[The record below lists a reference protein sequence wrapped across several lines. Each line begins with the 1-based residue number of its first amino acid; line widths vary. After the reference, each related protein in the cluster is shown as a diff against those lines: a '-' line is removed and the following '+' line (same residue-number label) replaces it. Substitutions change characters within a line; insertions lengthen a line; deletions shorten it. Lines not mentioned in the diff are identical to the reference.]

1 MAIKSQQLRQSFL
14 ISGAGAAVLLVVF
27 VAWLTSN
34 RAGAVLEQQAN
45 VRGRDVATR
54 VAAIVTQYLKERRRE
69 VVALASQPQ
78 IIAAVREAGQSAS
91 ERGLTRDS
99 IPDLEQMFSGTR
111 QLGGDPALRD
121 YLRAYT
127 TISDFAEIIVTERNG
142 FNVLTSSRPSD
153 FVQRDE
159 TWWQRAFAD
168 GSYEG
173 TDAAS
178 LEFDVAIRPPR
189 AQNPIGV
196 LKAVFAL
203 ERLTALLGTTE
214 LAGNAYLEIV
224 DSHRTVL
231 VSRDRALLLQPLP
244 DSASIPLTPDI
255 ATTIVATRGDKELV
269 VTVPANQG
277 EWWVVYREPAA
288 TAFAAARSTQRTV
301 WFGALLVAAVAVGAL
316 FWLSQRL
323 GRLVTEP
330 VRAAGAIA
338 SRVAGG
344 DLSVTVSTHRAEAA

>member
-54 VAAIVTQYLKERRRE
+54 VAAIVTHYLKERRRE
-69 VVALASQPQ
+69 AVALATQPQ
-78 IIAAVREAGQSAS
+78 IIAAVREAAQSVS
-91 ERGLTRDS
+91 ERGLTRAS

-111 QLGGDPALRD
+111 QLGGGDAALRD

-127 TISDFAEIIVTERNG
+127 TISDFAEIIVTESHG
-142 FNVLTSSRPSD
+142 FNVLTSSRASD

-159 TWWQRAFAD
+159 TWWQRAMAD

-173 TDAAS
+173 QARFDSSSNTAS
-178 LEFDVAIRPPR
+178 LEFDVAIRPR

-196 LKAVFAL
+196 LKAVFPL
-203 ERLTALLGTTE
+203 ERLTALLGNSQ
-214 LAGNAYLEIV
+214 LAGDAYLEIV
-224 DSHRTVL
+224 DGRRAVL
-231 VSRDRALLLQPLP
+231 VAKERALLLQTLP
-244 DSASIPLTPDI
+244 DSAIIPFRPD
-255 ATTIVATRGDKELV
+255 VATARVNTRGAEELV
-269 VTVPANQG
+269 VTAPANQG
-277 EWWVVYREPAA
+277 EWWVLYRVPAA
-288 TAFAAARSTQRTV
+288 TAFGAARSTQRTV

-316 FWLSQRL
+316 FWL
-323 GRLVTEP
+323 
-330 VRAAGAIA
+330 
-338 SRVAGG
+338 
-344 DLSVTVSTHRAEAA
+344 